1 MDENR
6 APTLDDRMLRAVAH
20 PLRFRV
26 LVALGESV
34 SSPNQ
39 IAQKLGEPL
48 GRVAHHVRLL
58 ARLGAI
64 ELVSTRPRRG
74 ATEHFYRAVTRPWFD
89 DDTWA
94 RLPISTRR
102 TLVGDT
108 LRRIADDVAAGLDA
122 GAFDDLRAYV
132 SRTSLELDDEGL
144 EEVTSIL
151 DDATA
156 RVIAAQEAAQARL
169 AEDADGGTP
178 THLVLLHF
186 RR

>member
-1 MDENR
+1 MDDDR
-6 APTLDDRMLRAVAH
+6 APTLDERMLRAVAH

-26 LVALGESV
+26 LVALGEEV

-39 IAQKLGEPL
+39 VAQKLGEPL

-89 DDTWA
+89 DGTWA

-108 LRRIADDVAAGLDA
+108 LRRIASDVSAGLES

-132 SRTSLELDDEGL
+132 SRTSLELDDEG
-144 EEVTSIL
+144 
-151 DDATA
+151 
-156 RVIAAQEAAQARL
+156 
-169 AEDADGGTP
+169 
-178 THLVLLHF
+178 
-186 RR
+186 

>member
-1 MDENR
+1 MVHLPLYDRVAMDESR

-26 LVALGESV
+26 LVALGEEV

-39 IAQKLGEPL
+39 VAAEAGEPL

-89 DDTWA
+89 DGTWA
-94 RLPISTRR
+94 QLPLSTRR

-108 LRRIADDVAAGLDA
+108 LRRIASDVSAGLES
-122 GAFDDLRAYV
+122 GAFDDLRALREPHAASSWTTRAS
-132 SRTSLELDDEGL
+132 SRSPR
-144 EEVTSIL
+144 SW
-151 DDATA
+151 TA
-156 RVIAAQEAAQARL
+156 
-169 AEDADGGTP
+169 P
-178 THLVLLHF
+178 
-186 RR
+186 RRR